1 MKVDA
6 PTNALLREMNFARL
20 VAMAVAL
27 PPGNPLLRLQP
38 SSRAAVDAYAG
49 ALLQG
54 AAVCGGSAT
63 GMGSNW
69 VDGPVAFERQILA
82 ACTPLIA
89 MLQELLA
96 AVYKV
101 IRCSSIACLLME
113 LTGR

>member
-1 MKVDA
+1 
-6 PTNALLREMNFARL
+6 
-20 VAMAVAL
+20 
-27 PPGNPLLRLQP
+27 
-38 SSRAAVDAYAG
+38 
-49 ALLQG
+49 
-54 AAVCGGSAT
+54 
-63 GMGSNW
+63 MGSNW

-101 IRCSSIACLLME
+101 ISCSSIACLLME